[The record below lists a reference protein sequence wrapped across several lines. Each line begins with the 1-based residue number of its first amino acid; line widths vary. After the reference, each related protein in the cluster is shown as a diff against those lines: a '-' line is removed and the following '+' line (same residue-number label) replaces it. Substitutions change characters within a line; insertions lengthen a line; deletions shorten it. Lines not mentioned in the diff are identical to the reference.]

1 MELKNKPRK
10 DFYAPGL
17 DMDRVFEMLKVISGQ
32 LTLEE
37 SLKMM
42 REMVYDMTSYYG
54 DEDNGIVY
62 KNNYSEN
69 HIWQATMLGNGLRA
83 LCDVFNQ
90 SITDKREFDMDYFE
104 DKWHLT
110 GLQAYRSY
118 AKEKIPELSGIIL
131 DLESDIEVKDN
142 LIFDNNN
149 EIIRLNKVVINLQNI
164 IKNQRL

>member
-1 MELKNKPRK
+1 MFKNEPRK

-17 DMDRVFEMLKVISGQ
+17 DIDRVFEMLGIVSKQ

-42 REMVYDMTSYYG
+42 REMVYEMTSWYN
-54 DEDNGIVY
+54 DKDKGIVY
-62 KNNYSEN
+62 KGGYSAN

-90 SITDKREFDMDYFE
+90 SVTDKREFDKDYFE

-118 AKEKIPELSGIIL
+118 AKEKILELNGIIL
-131 DLESDIEVKDN
+131 DLESDIEVKDD
-142 LIFDNNN
+142 LIFNKNN
-149 EIIRLNKVVINLQNI
+149 EVIRLEKIVVNLQKI
-164 IKNQRL
+164 ISKQPL